1 MQAGA
6 MRHRVVVQSASESRA
21 ADGGVTLTWSDVS
34 TRWAQIEPA
43 SGKEFFVN
51 QQVAAEVTHKIT
63 LRNYDTLTT
72 QHRLKFGTRY
82 FNILSVL
89 RPDEIK
95 HTMQALAKEVV

>member
-1 MQAGA
+1 MRAGK

-21 ADGGVTLTWSDVS
+21 ADGGVTFTWSDVS
-34 TRWAQIEPA
+34 TRWASIEPA
-43 SGKEFFVN
+43 SGKEFLSS

-63 LRNYDTLTT
+63 LRNYDTLTP

-82 FNILSVL
+82 FNIISVL

-95 HTMQALAKEVV
+95 HSMEVLAKEVV